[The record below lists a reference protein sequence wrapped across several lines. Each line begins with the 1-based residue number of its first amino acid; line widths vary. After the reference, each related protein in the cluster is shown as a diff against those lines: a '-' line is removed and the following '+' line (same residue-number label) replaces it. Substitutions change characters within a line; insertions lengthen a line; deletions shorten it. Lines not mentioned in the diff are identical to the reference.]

1 MEEVDGIFTADPR
14 KVPNARLLDSVTP
27 EEAAEL
33 TYYGSEVIHPF
44 TMEQVIRAKI
54 PIRIK
59 NVENP
64 TGKGTIIYPDN
75 IGRRG
80 EATPP
85 HPPAAFEQL
94 AMSSLLQR
102 KRSATAITAKQ
113 DIVVINI
120 HSNKNIITWIL
131 AHVFTTLDK
140 YKLVVD
146 LINFR
151 SSCINGITDTTGSR
165 ITIETCIS

>member
-1 MEEVDGIFTADPR
+1 M
-14 KVPNARLLDSVTP
+14 
-27 EEAAEL
+27 

-146 LINFR
+146 LISTSEVHVSMALLIQLDQESQLKHALVDLR
-151 SSCINGITDTTGSR
+151 KMGTVDVTKK
-165 ITIETCIS
+165 